1 MKKIYALL
9 ATLLLTI
16 GVTAQSY
23 NTNRGFVHPGGLHT
37 QEDFDRIKD
46 LLAKGDPTIT
56 AAVKVLTQAAYAQST
71 AGTSPVQTIVRGGG
85 KGENY
90 INAARGATIAYQN
103 ALVWKITGNKANASH
118 AINVL
123 MQWANTTKG
132 IGGDSNYALAA
143 GLYGYQF
150 AQAAELLRDYEGWA
164 PERFEQFRQWML
176 QVWYPSAMGF
186 LRGRNGTWENV
197 GRWWQA
203 PTLYT
208 HLLFF
213 EIIGILYICQMKS
226 SPFTSLTFNDKRIS
240 ARANLTL
247 SKMIATGN
255 SVINRIFG
263 NFADKIA
270 TYRMFNNPKVTMESI
285 VSAYAD
291 ACKARMAE
299 SHCTHVLCLQDTC
312 EINYNGHNLR
322 MHKKGKTPGCV
333 SNGETG
339 CFLHP
344 TLAVDPETFTPYGF
358 THIHLWNR
366 EEGNPGCRERK
377 YKKLPAELKESY
389 RWSESIDKTA
399 DLIGEDVLITMLSD
413 RESDVYEVLKRGK
426 NNVKLI
432 VRSNQDRR
440 IKGSECRLHE
450 FMLSVSPSGQYEF
463 HLPASHGRKARTAKM
478 EVRFAEVCLERPA
491 GSPKSADANI
501 VYNCIKVS
509 EAQGTVPEREDPIE
523 WVLLTNHEV
532 SNVEQ
537 ALQCVSWYR
546 CRWFIEELFRL
557 LKKKGFMIEDIQLED
572 TTSVEK
578 NILFS
583 AYAALYCISLK
594 HAFDLADKYQAV
606 PASIMFSKNDIEAA
620 KLLSTMVNGRTLK
633 QKNPFKEG
641 SLPWIAWIVA
651 RLGAWSGYSSQSRPG
666 YTTFKTGLDNFF
678 CKCEMLRIVKDVY
691 KG

>member
-1 MKKIYALL
+1 
-9 ATLLLTI
+9 
-16 GVTAQSY
+16 
-23 NTNRGFVHPGGLHT
+23 
-37 QEDFDRIKD
+37 
-46 LLAKGDPTIT
+46 
-56 AAVKVLTQAAYAQST
+56 
-71 AGTSPVQTIVRGGG
+71 
-85 KGENY
+85 
-90 INAARGATIAYQN
+90 
-103 ALVWKITGNKANASH
+103 
-118 AINVL
+118 
-123 MQWANTTKG
+123 
-132 IGGDSNYALAA
+132 
-143 GLYGYQF
+143 
-150 AQAAELLRDYEGWA
+150 
-164 PERFEQFRQWML
+164 
-176 QVWYPSAMGF
+176 
-186 LRGRNGTWENV
+186 
-197 GRWWQA
+197 
-203 PTLYT
+203 
-208 HLLFF
+208 
-213 EIIGILYICQMKS
+213 MKS

-377 YKKLPAELKESY
+377 YKKLLAELKESY

-399 DLIGEDVLITMLSD
+399 DFIGEDVLITMLSD

-509 EAQGTVPEREDPIE
+509 EAQGTVPEGEDPIE

>member
-1 MKKIYALL
+1 
-9 ATLLLTI
+9 
-16 GVTAQSY
+16 
-23 NTNRGFVHPGGLHT
+23 
-37 QEDFDRIKD
+37 
-46 LLAKGDPTIT
+46 
-56 AAVKVLTQAAYAQST
+56 
-71 AGTSPVQTIVRGGG
+71 
-85 KGENY
+85 
-90 INAARGATIAYQN
+90 
-103 ALVWKITGNKANASH
+103 
-118 AINVL
+118 
-123 MQWANTTKG
+123 
-132 IGGDSNYALAA
+132 
-143 GLYGYQF
+143 
-150 AQAAELLRDYEGWA
+150 
-164 PERFEQFRQWML
+164 
-176 QVWYPSAMGF
+176 
-186 LRGRNGTWENV
+186 
-197 GRWWQA
+197 
-203 PTLYT
+203 
-208 HLLFF
+208 
-213 EIIGILYICQMKS
+213 MKS

-255 SVINRIFG
+255 SVINRIFS

-450 FMLSVSPSGQYEF
+450 FIPNRSLGFLCV
-463 HLPASHGRKARTAKM
+463 
-478 EVRFAEVCLERPA
+478 VR
-491 GSPKSADANI
+491 
-501 VYNCIKVS
+501 
-509 EAQGTVPEREDPIE
+509 QRE
-523 WVLLTNHEV
+523 
-532 SNVEQ
+532 
-537 ALQCVSWYR
+537 
-546 CRWFIEELFRL
+546 
-557 LKKKGFMIEDIQLED
+557 
-572 TTSVEK
+572 
-578 NILFS
+578 IL
-583 AYAALYCISLK
+583 
-594 HAFDLADKYQAV
+594 
-606 PASIMFSKNDIEAA
+606 
-620 KLLSTMVNGRTLK
+620 
-633 QKNPFKEG
+633 
-641 SLPWIAWIVA
+641 
-651 RLGAWSGYSSQSRPG
+651 
-666 YTTFKTGLDNFF
+666 
-678 CKCEMLRIVKDVY
+678 
-691 KG
+691 

>member
-509 EAQGTVPEREDPIE
+509 EAQGTVPEGEDPIE

>member
-1 MKKIYALL
+1 MSKVK
-9 ATLLLTI
+9 
-16 GVTAQSY
+16 QS
-23 NTNRGFVHPGGLHT
+23 GL
-37 QEDFDRIKD
+37 K
-46 LLAKGDPTIT
+46 
-56 AAVKVLTQAAYAQST
+56 
-71 AGTSPVQTIVRGGG
+71 
-85 KGENY
+85 
-90 INAARGATIAYQN
+90 
-103 ALVWKITGNKANASH
+103 
-118 AINVL
+118 
-123 MQWANTTKG
+123 
-132 IGGDSNYALAA
+132 
-143 GLYGYQF
+143 
-150 AQAAELLRDYEGWA
+150 A
-164 PERFEQFRQWML
+164 PEAHSPRQ
-176 QVWYPSAMGF
+176 
-186 LRGRNGTWENV
+186 R
-197 GRWWQA
+197 

-255 SVINRIFG
+255 SVINRIFS

-285 VSAYAD
+285 VSAYTD
-291 ACKARMAE
+291 ACKARVAE

-509 EAQGTVPEREDPIE
+509 EAQGTVPEGEDPIE

-606 PASIMFSKNDIEAA
+606 PASIMFSENDIEAA
-620 KLLSTMVNGRTLK
+620 KLLSTMLNGRTLK

>member
-1 MKKIYALL
+1 
-9 ATLLLTI
+9 
-16 GVTAQSY
+16 
-23 NTNRGFVHPGGLHT
+23 
-37 QEDFDRIKD
+37 
-46 LLAKGDPTIT
+46 
-56 AAVKVLTQAAYAQST
+56 
-71 AGTSPVQTIVRGGG
+71 
-85 KGENY
+85 
-90 INAARGATIAYQN
+90 
-103 ALVWKITGNKANASH
+103 
-118 AINVL
+118 
-123 MQWANTTKG
+123 
-132 IGGDSNYALAA
+132 
-143 GLYGYQF
+143 
-150 AQAAELLRDYEGWA
+150 
-164 PERFEQFRQWML
+164 
-176 QVWYPSAMGF
+176 
-186 LRGRNGTWENV
+186 
-197 GRWWQA
+197 
-203 PTLYT
+203 
-208 HLLFF
+208 
-213 EIIGILYICQMKS
+213 MKS

-255 SVINRIFG
+255 SVINRIFS

-463 HLPASHGRKARTAKM
+463 HLPASHGRKTRAAKM

-509 EAQGTVPEREDPIE
+509 EAQGTVPEGEDPIE
-523 WVLLTNHEV
+523 
-532 SNVEQ
+532 
-537 ALQCVSWYR
+537 
-546 CRWFIEELFRL
+546 
-557 LKKKGFMIEDIQLED
+557 
-572 TTSVEK
+572 
-578 NILFS
+578 
-583 AYAALYCISLK
+583 
-594 HAFDLADKYQAV
+594 
-606 PASIMFSKNDIEAA
+606 
-620 KLLSTMVNGRTLK
+620 
-633 QKNPFKEG
+633 
-641 SLPWIAWIVA
+641 
-651 RLGAWSGYSSQSRPG
+651 
-666 YTTFKTGLDNFF
+666 
-678 CKCEMLRIVKDVY
+678 
-691 KG
+691 